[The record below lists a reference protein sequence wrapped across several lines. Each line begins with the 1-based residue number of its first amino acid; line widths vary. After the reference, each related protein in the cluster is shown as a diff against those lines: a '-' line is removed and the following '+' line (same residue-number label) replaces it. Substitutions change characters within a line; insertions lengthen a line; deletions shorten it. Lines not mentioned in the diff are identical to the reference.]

1 VSLYGSFGDE
11 SFGAYAPRYTQD
23 YDLMPARPHL
33 FRSEDTK
40 AERPVTYIELFFD
53 LVFVFAITQLSH
65 YLLGRL
71 NQHGAMETLV
81 AFLAIWWVWIFTS
94 WTTNWLDPDRGAV
107 RFMMIMLMFGG
118 LALSAAVPDAFG
130 KSGLL
135 FAGSYCAM
143 QIGRTLYMVWAANGV
158 HDARQRNF
166 LRIVFYFVL
175 ALPLWIWGAWQTGD
189 VRLYA
194 WAVAIGIEYAGPF
207 VYFRTPFLGR
217 SQASDWDISGAHMAE
232 RCALFII
239 IALGEAVLVT
249 GATYADLE
257 HEQSTTIAFVTT
269 FMSSAAMWWI
279 YFDIGAKRGSSMIS
293 EADNAGQIARNAYTY
308 LHMPIVAGIVVT
320 AVGDEMVLAHP
331 HGDATLE
338 YVLVAC
344 GGPMLFLFGNQTFK
358 WITSGARLP
367 PLSHFIGQI
376 VLIGVG
382 WGGYAGSWQPLTIA
396 ISATAALVLTA
407 IWEWFSLNGGWR
419 RWLPWLER
427 RELEQVAED

>member
-1 VSLYGSFGDE
+1 V
-11 SFGAYAPRYTQD
+11 
-23 YDLMPARPHL
+23 PARPHL
-33 FRSEDTK
+33 FRSEDQK
-40 AERPVTYIELFFD
+40 DERPVTYIELFFD

-65 YLLGRL
+65 YLLDRL
-71 NQHGAMETLV
+71 NQHGALETLI

-143 QIGRTLYMVWAANGV
+143 QIGRTLYMVWAANRV

-166 LRIVFYFVL
+166 TRIMFYFIL
-175 ALPLWIWGAWQTGD
+175 AMPFWIWGAWQTGD
-189 VRLYA
+189 LRVYS
-194 WAVAIGIEYAGPF
+194 WAAALVIEYAGP
-207 VYFRTPFLGR
+207 VVHFRTPFLGR

-249 GATYADLE
+249 GAAYAKLPHD
-257 HEQSTTIAFVTT
+257 QPTTLAFIIT
-269 FMSSAAMWWI
+269 FVSSAAMWWI

-293 EADNAGQIARNAYTY
+293 DADNTGQIARNAYTY
-308 LHMPIVAGIVVT
+308 LHMPIVAGVIVT
-320 AVGDEMVLAHP
+320 AVADQIVLSHP
-331 HGDATLE
+331 GGEATLE

-344 GGPMLFLFGNQTFK
+344 SGPILFLLGNQAFK
-358 WITSGARLP
+358 WITSGASLP

-396 ISATAALVLTA
+396 IAATGALILTA

-419 RWLPWLER
+419 RWLPWLKQ